1 MPARLGLFGGTFN
14 PPHLGHLQAAQACV
28 EVLGL
33 DELIIVPAALPPH
46 KRLPLGSASPQQRL
60 EMAKLMARQIPKAR
74 VSTLELERQ
83 GASYTWQTVESI
95 AKQYPGS
102 TLWLVVGTDMFLSFH
117 TWREPQRILQR
128 CRLAVVARQHGLAQ
142 ELKEQEARLA
152 QEFGAQ
158 VDFVESPVLVLS
170 STQVRAGDGGEL
182 LPPDV
187 GEYIR
192 QHGLYQFGELDALR
206 QAVRSR
212 QSAKRWQHTQGV
224 EQAAAQLA
232 RLYGEEEQAA
242 RMAAI
247 LHDVTKGLALADQ
260 LKLCRQYDIVTNY
273 GENQVKLLHADTG
286 AAVARAEFGADERVC
301 QAIARHTTGA
311 PGMTRLDAILYLA
324 DMIEPGRD
332 YPGVEHLRQL
342 CQQDLTQALILGLE
356 QSMEHVRCGGCAP
369 HGRTQETLNQLRE
382 KKEIER

>member
-1 MPARLGLFGGTFN
+1 MNQVIDTILRRRSWRSYEEKQITQEQLDQVLECGLWAPSAKNEQSWHFTVLQNKELIAQLTTGCQQMMGSETDPFYGAPTLILVTGKEDCIAPMKDGSLAMQNMFLAAESLGLGTCWIN
-14 PPHLGHLQAAQACV
+14 CIGRYLTT
-28 EVLGL
+28 
-33 DELIIVPAALPPH
+33 
-46 KRLPLGSASPQQRL
+46 PQ
-60 EMAKLMARQIPKAR
+60 
-74 VSTLELERQ
+74 
-83 GASYTWQTVESI
+83 G
-95 AKQYPGS
+95 
-102 TLWLVVGTDMFLSFH
+102 
-117 TWREPQRILQR
+117 
-128 CRLAVVARQHGLAQ
+128 
-142 ELKEQEARLA
+142 
-152 QEFGAQ
+152 QEFGAR

-247 LHDVTKGLALADQ
+247 LHDVTKGLTLADQ